1 MSHTTLTPIRFEN
14 GLWEGHLTSES
25 PPQIEVLF
33 LGEPVNDVELE
44 PATDGWAMRIPVPP
58 AALSE
63 GVHTVV
69 IHDGTTGHKLGDFT
83 IIAGSPAAD
92 DLRAEVA
99 LLRAELDMLKRAFR
113 RSQASQ
119 SET

>member
-1 MSHTTLTPIRFEN
+1 MTQTTLTPIRFEN
-14 GLWEGHLTSES
+14 GLWEGHVTSAS
-25 PPQIEVLF
+25 FPQIEVLF
-33 LGEPVNDVELE
+33 LGEPVADVELAPE
-44 PATDGWAMRIPVPP
+44 TVGWALRIPVPP

-69 IHDGTTGHKLGDFT
+69 IHDATTGQKLADFT

-119 SET
+119 GGS